1 MAEENLENQT
11 ETQAEEQGAVQNEA
25 QGAGANANR
34 VKLGEGVYLEVTRV
48 EVVGNLY
55 DESGAPLG
63 DGNYAVNLDAE
74 QVLELGIANIQ
85 PIADRFHASGLSA
98 E

>member
-1 MAEENLENQT
+1 MADEILENQT
-11 ETQAEEQGAVQNEA
+11 ETQAEEQGAVQGEA
-25 QGAGANANR
+25 QNANANR

-63 DGNYAVNLDAE
+63 DGNYAVNLNAE
-74 QVLELGIANIQ
+74 QVLALGIANIQ
-85 PIADRFHASGLSA
+85 PIADKFHASA
-98 E
+98 EA

>member
-1 MAEENLENQT
+1 MADENLENQN
-11 ETQAEEQGAVQNEA
+11 ETQSTAQGEVQN
-25 QGAGANANR
+25 AGANENR
-34 VKLGEGVYLEVTRV
+34 LKIGDGVYLEVTRV

-55 DESGAPLG
+55 DEGGAPLG

-85 PIADRFHASGLSA
+85 PIADRFHQSGLSA

>member
-1 MAEENLENQT
+1 MAEENLENQ
-11 ETQAEEQGAVQNEA
+11 NEA
-25 QGAGANANR
+25 QGADANANR
-34 VKLGEGVYLEVTRV
+34 LKIGEGVYLEVTRV

-55 DESGAPLG
+55 DENGDTLG

-74 QVLELGIANIQ
+74 QVLALGISNIQ
-85 PIADRFHASGLSA
+85 PIADRFHQSGLST

>member
-1 MAEENLENQT
+1 MAEENLENQ
-11 ETQAEEQGAVQNEA
+11 NEA
-25 QGAGANANR
+25 QGADANANR
-34 VKLGEGVYLEVTRV
+34 LKIGEGVYLEVTRV

-55 DESGAPLG
+55 DENGAPLG

-85 PIADRFHASGLSA
+85 PIADRFHASGLSV

>member
-11 ETQAEEQGAVQNEA
+11 ETQNTTQGEVQNV
-25 QGAGANANR
+25 GANANR
-34 VKLGEGVYLEVTRV
+34 LKIGDGVYLEVTRV

-55 DESGAPLG
+55 DEGGAPLG

-85 PIADRFHASGLSA
+85 PIADRFHASGLSV

>member
-11 ETQAEEQGAVQNEA
+11 ETQNAA
-25 QGAGANANR
+25 QGEVQSAGANENR
-34 VKLGEGVYLEVTRV
+34 LKIGEGVYLEVTRV

-74 QVLELGIANIQ
+74 QVLALGISNIQ
-85 PIADRFHASGLSA
+85 PIADRFHASGISA

>member
-11 ETQAEEQGAVQNEA
+11 EA
-25 QGAGANANR
+25 QGADANANR
-34 VKLGEGVYLEVTRV
+34 LKIGDGVYLEVTRV

-85 PIADRFHASGLSA
+85 PIADRFHASGLSV

>member
-1 MAEENLENQT
+1 MADENLENQT
-11 ETQAEEQGAVQNEA
+11 ETQAEEQGTVQGEA
-25 QGAGANANR
+25 QGANANR

-63 DGNYAVNLDAE
+63 DGNYAVNLNGAE
-74 QVLELGIANIQ
+74 VVSLGISDIQVL
-85 PIADRFHASGLSA
+85 ADKFNASA
-98 E
+98 EA

>member
-11 ETQAEEQGAVQNEA
+11 ETQAEEQ
-25 QGAGANANR
+25 GANANR

-63 DGNYAVNLDAE
+63 DGNYAVNLNAE
-74 QVLELGIANIQ
+74 QVLALGIANIQ
-85 PIADRFHASGLSA
+85 PIADKFNASA
-98 E
+98 EA

>member
-1 MAEENLENQT
+1 MAEENLENQN
-11 ETQAEEQGAVQNEA
+11 ETQSTA
-25 QGAGANANR
+25 QGKVQSAGANGYR
-34 VKLGEGVYLEVTRV
+34 LKIGDGVYLEVARV

-55 DESGAPLG
+55 DEGGAPLG

-85 PIADRFHASGLSA
+85 PIADRFHASGLSV

>member
-1 MAEENLENQT
+1 MAEENLENQ
-11 ETQAEEQGAVQNEA
+11 NEA
-25 QGAGANANR
+25 QGANANR
-34 VKLGEGVYLEVTRV
+34 LKIGEGIYLEVTRV

-55 DESGAPLG
+55 DESGDTLG

-74 QVLELGIANIQ
+74 QVLALGIANIQ
-85 PIADRFHASGLSA
+85 PIADRFHASGLSV

>member
-1 MAEENLENQT
+1 MADENLEN
-11 ETQAEEQGAVQNEA
+11 QNEA
-25 QGAGANANR
+25 QGANANANR
-34 VKLGEGVYLEVTRV
+34 LKIGEGVYLEVTRV

-55 DESGAPLG
+55 DEGGAPLG

>member
-1 MAEENLENQT
+1 MAEEN
-11 ETQAEEQGAVQNEA
+11 QN
-25 QGAGANANR
+25 R
-34 VKLGEGVYLEVTRV
+34 LKIGEGVYLEVTRV

-85 PIADRFHASGLSA
+85 PIADRFHQSGLSA

>member
-11 ETQAEEQGAVQNEA
+11 ETQNTTQGEVQN
-25 QGAGANANR
+25 AGANANR
-34 VKLGEGVYLEVTRV
+34 LKIEDGVYLEVTRV

-55 DESGAPLG
+55 DENGDTLG
-63 DGNYAVNLDAE
+63 DGNYAINLDAE

-85 PIADRFHASGLSA
+85 PIADRFHASGLSV